1 MQRWRR
7 RNPYLS
13 LADGAQAAVEPV
25 HPTEIG
31 AFERRTVATADHHG
45 VRSVPAEV
53 DEGPKRHLLVT
64 QHDDR
69 YPRTRNR
76 RCRS

>member
-1 MQRWRR
+1 
-7 RNPYLS
+7 
-13 LADGAQAAVEPV
+13 
-25 HPTEIG
+25 
-31 AFERRTVATADHHG
+31 